1 MKGCISSWLTSG
13 WFEEPATDHSWCA
26 KAPISHGF
34 GITSA
39 TAAGPMLNLPEPS
52 AVAVAVGKSKVGPT
66 PQIRPVA
73 LAGEKKARCAVCGR
87 SRGRDRAARFV
98 KGVGC
103 RPGVRGRP
111 GGGGVRKPPKK
122 EPAGGREEVAGY

>member
-26 KAPISHGF
+26 KAPIRNGF

-39 TAAGPMLNLPEPS
+39 TAAGPMLNLAEPS

-73 LAGEKKARCAVCGR
+73 LAGEKKKLWLISPRPKWELLNSLSSKLSDG
-87 SRGRDRAARFV
+87 RAAR
-98 KGVGC
+98 
-103 RPGVRGRP
+103 PG
-111 GGGGVRKPPKK
+111 
-122 EPAGGREEVAGY
+122 